1 MSRTTQPRAR
11 SAAARGRSS
20 GWFVGVSFCLLALG
34 GLLACQSSVGP
45 DETGRF
51 TVLLTDAPFPFD
63 LVKEANVTIGRVDVV
78 TDAEVATILEE
89 ERTFNLL
96 DLRDGVTAVLAE
108 EELPAG
114 SIAQIRLI
122 VTDAEVVLDDAS
134 MTTFDLFIPSGA
146 QSGLKIVLGAF
157 VDAGAETIVTLDFDV
172 EDSFIVQGNPNT
184 PAGIRGFLFKPV
196 VRVADVTTTTT
207 SAAVGDEEEEQE
219 EDENG
224 DEENGNGGGNG
235 S

>member
-1 MSRTTQPRAR
+1 MASTMQRIAR
-11 SAAARGRSS
+11 MGVAARRS
-20 GWFVGVSFCLLALG
+20 GPWTAGLAFGLLALG
-34 GLLACQSSVGP
+34 GLLACGSSIGP
-45 DETGRF
+45 DGGDGTGRF

-78 TDAEVATILEE
+78 TDAEVVTILEE

-108 EELPAG
+108 EELPEG

-146 QSGLKIVLGAF
+146 QTGLKIVLGAF

-172 EDSFIVQGNPNT
+172 EDSFIVQGNPDT

-196 VRVADVTTTTT
+196 VRVADVTTT
-207 SAAVGDEEEEQE
+207 SAA
-219 EDENG
+219 NG